1 MLELI
6 HFESIHFSSL
16 APNFGQNGKKKAST
30 KSSNMTLHRNKYMH
44 THTPQQNTLDKL

>member
-30 KSSNMTLHRNKYMH
+30 KSFNMTLHRNKYNICTH
-44 THTPQQNTLDKL
+44 THRNRIH